1 MIGQRIKRLR
11 KAHGE
16 SQEELGK
23 ALGRDRS
30 VVSKWENG
38 QVDVDLELAGK
49 VAKHYGVSLVD
60 VLDLESEATGK
71 PAPTGMSEDL
81 LPFEPNQGDPLA
93 GIKLS
98 ANQYRFTV
106 ATDVL
111 SNIGIHSGDVVVV
124 DNLGS
129 HKSPEIRAMI
139 RAVGARLF
147 FLPPYSP
154 DLNPIEQIFAK
165 LKSLL
170 RKAAARTVA
179 ALWNA
184 IADLIPTVTPNEALN
199 CFRNSGYVWSA

>member
-124 DNLGS
+124 DDSATAVASVTPMQAVQVNWVDPVDG
-129 HKSPEIRAMI
+129 KS
-139 RAVGARLF
+139 
-147 FLPPYSP
+147 
-154 DLNPIEQIFAK
+154 K
-165 LKSLL
+165 LLL
-170 RKAAARTVA
+170 RQFIPPRLLITNGSSNQPSIDMGGTTDAHIVA
-179 ALWNA
+179 V
-184 IADLIPTVTPNEALN
+184 IVTAHRS
-199 CFRNSGYVWSA
+199 FKTIQ